1 MYISKYNPFYGGQ
14 YIYIGATKL
23 TLFIKVE
30 VLASTY
36 IKNKPFGQN
45 TLNDIIISSTRS
57 IVKRK

>member
-1 MYISKYNPFYGGQ
+1 MYISKYNHFYGGQ
-14 YIYIGATKL
+14 YIGATKL

-45 TLNDIIISSTRS
+45 TLNDLIISYITSS
-57 IVKRK
+57 VKRK

>member
-1 MYISKYNPFYGGQ
+1 MYISRYSFKYGGGGD
-14 YIYIGATKL
+14 YIGAMKS

-30 VLASTY
+30 IIDSTY

-45 TLNDIIISSTRS
+45 TLNDLIISYITS